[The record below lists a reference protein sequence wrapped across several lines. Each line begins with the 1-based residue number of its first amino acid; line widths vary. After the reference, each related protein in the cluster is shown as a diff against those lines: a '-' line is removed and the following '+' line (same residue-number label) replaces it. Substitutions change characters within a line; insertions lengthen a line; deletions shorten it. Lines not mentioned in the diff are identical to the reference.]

1 MKKKNKGILA
11 LAIAIFIILFS
22 NIISSDSSNL
32 FTTSKTC
39 SQAWNQTCNVTT
51 WDDSFKGAGGL
62 NGTQP
67 NGCNG
72 TQYSLN
78 DPDLEIYPHVAEV
91 YINATDFLPEA
102 GINVTCN
109 FAQLQESG
117 GKYFYEYL
125 WYYNT
130 TDWINIKNWTEESF
144 PPYLGSFNKSSSF
157 SLNSSEGEHI
167 VRCIISWNFT
177 TSNPGMIPD
186 ECANTTYSKFY
197 DNDDV
202 NFTITDYPKYN
213 FWNLTNYTNGTI
225 ASNNQTYNRSN
236 FGNITYI
243 NVSANWSKNISF
255 AQIEHN
261 SNGSFVNYTV
271 CSPCSGTWTNY
282 TLNLSNT
289 TEFNRYNTTI
299 KSIHVND
306 TYGLENST
314 SPELYFYLSSGIP
327 PNVTGISFY
336 NSGSDID
343 HTNLFDGDVG
353 IRAFVSDDVGLS
365 QIIAN
370 ITYPNDNSTN
380 VSMTRESQIGE
391 SETWIFHF
399 NDTFPLNE
407 TGNFSVKII
416 AIDIGGQ
423 EKTSGI
429 DSEPEYKNLTIY
441 NDYTLTTTIHEPFM
455 RGENITIEAGGYS
468 ENPVSNVNWTVNIT
482 KPDGNISNF
491 TNQSTYFN
499 YTIQPDDP
507 EGNYS
512 VFAYASKYCDNPE
525 CNSGN
530 LTFGFNVSKNLT
542 VYISSSDAYPSKR
555 QSINIT
561 STIYNARGELYTN
574 NASANVSCRDNSYLE
589 AVIPLNFTNGQASI
603 TCYAPDAYHYPF
615 SIIINVSD
623 DYNNTGQNY
632 TVLTTESQASSSVPS
647 GSGGSTNFSTSKPKN
662 CTDGTLYNQCSAKRP
677 YYCSNGTLAQKCS
690 ICGCPNNTYNCQP
703 AGYCVLTKEEDFNF
717 TLDVTKIELMQGQD
731 FDGKIGSLV
740 NNGKNLLNLIAFINT
755 SEDCCNISISTNY
768 ILNEKEEKEV
778 EMSMHVPLFISDKT
792 YLIKIGI
799 GTPILKKE
807 RTIELTVKKFK
818 NYNSL
823 IDFNNEITNMENK
836 VQEYKNSGVD
846 TRSLEALVQQSKEL
860 LKNVNDSLSS
870 DQATAL
876 ENSLA
881 ELKNNIDIAKPVLSN
896 MLLQGFLFRNSW
908 LIALL
913 VIFSLTTMYM
923 VPQVLLPLN
932 KKEKELTELKEE
944 EKNLVA
950 TRIETEKQ
958 YFMRKID
965 ENTFTKIMIGKQD
978 KILRTRA
985 AIKEKET
992 ERTKIIKSMSP
1003 ISMFRWFGNSIKNV
1017 PKRILNRNNKTI
1029 SEVNGKNQ

>member
-1 MKKKNKGILA
+1 MHAELSKVWIL
-11 LAIAIFIILFS
+11 LAVLFFLIIFS
-22 NIISSDSSNL
+22 NVITSDSSNL
-32 FTTSKTC
+32 FQIPRNC
-39 SQAWNQTCNVTT
+39 STIFGFDCGNQTYNGTT
-51 WDDSFKGAGGL
+51 IGGIPYYGL
-62 NGTQP
+62 NDAFLGCDGTQA
-67 NGCNG
+67 NTGANVN
-72 TQYSLN
+72 Q
-78 DPDLEIYPHVAEV
+78 V
-91 YINATDFLPEA
+91 YINASSFFYGNA
-102 GINVTCN
+102 INATCEFTTASSSN
-109 FAQLQESG
+109 NSME
-117 GKYFYEYL
+117 L
-125 WYYNT
+125 WYYDNNS
-130 TDWINIKNWTEESF
+130 WYMMQYW
-144 PPYLGSFNKSSSF
+144 NK
-157 SLNSSEGEHI
+157 
-167 VRCIISWNFT
+167 
-177 TSNPGMIPD
+177 
-186 ECANTTYSKFY
+186 TTYSGGYNRSIIFNVNSTTGTQIIRCVINSCNGASTLCNITGNCVNDTY
-197 DNDDV
+197 ADHFDNDDV
-202 NFTITDYPKYN
+202 NFNVTSHLTYD
-213 FWNLTNYTNGTI
+213 FWNITNHTI
-225 ASNNQTYNRSN
+225 GAALGSNNTYSRNDTE
-236 FGNITYI
+236 GNATYV
-243 NVSANWSKNISF
+243 NVSANWSKNIDTAF
-255 AQIEHN
+255 IEHN
-261 SNGSFVNYTV
+261 GNGSFVNYTI

-306 TYGLENST
+306 TFGLENST

-365 QIIAN
+365 QVIAN
-370 ITYPNDNSTN
+370 ITYPNNKSVN
-380 VSMTRESQIGE
+380 ISMTRESQNGE

-399 NDTFPLNE
+399 NDTFTLNE

-468 ENPVSNVNWTVNIT
+468 ENPVSNANWTVNIT

-491 TNQSTYFN
+491 TDQSTYFN
-499 YTIQPDDP
+499 YTIQPDDS

-530 LTFGFNVSKNLT
+530 LTFEFNVSKNLT
-542 VYISSSDAYPSKR
+542 IYISSSDIYPSKR

-574 NASANVSCRDNSYLE
+574 NASANISCRDSSYLE

-647 GSGGSTNFSTSKPKN
+647 SGGSINFSTSKPKN
-662 CTDGTLYNQCSAKRP
+662 CTDGTLYSQCSAKRP
-677 YYCSNGTLAQKCS
+677 YYCSNGTLTQKCS

-717 TLDVTKIELMQGQD
+717 TLDITKIELMQGQD

-755 SEDCCNISISTNY
+755 SSDCCNISMSTNY
-768 ILNEKEEKEV
+768 VLNEKEEKEV
-778 EMSMHVPLFISDKT
+778 EMSMHVPLFTSDNT

-818 NYNSL
+818 YYNSL
-823 IDFNNEITNMENK
+823 IDISNEITNIENK

-846 TRSLEALVQQSKEL
+846 TRSLETLVQQSKEL

-932 KKEKELTELKEE
+932 KKEKELSELKEE

-1003 ISMFRWFGNSIKNV
+1003 ISMFKWFGSSIKNA